1 MKKTVKGL
9 LVISAVVSGFLTAQ
23 TALAEPEIVM
33 EEIAGIVTAVTL
45 CTESDDCAS
54 MEVELCT
61 IAANGSGAKAKT
73 FIACTGETVTM
84 YGLGP
89 VDYWEN
95 YVVDA
100 DLGIIGVAY
109 PAVGDYVTVA
119 ADYRDCEERYVAY
132 SMDICDVDNNEDLVN
147 CQTIV
152 LRDEDGDVLWN
163 Q

>member
-1 MKKTVKGL
+1 
-9 LVISAVVSGFLTAQ
+9 
-23 TALAEPEIVM
+23 M

-61 IAANGSGAKAKT
+61 IAPNGSGAKAKT
-73 FIACTGETVTM
+73 FIACTDETVTI

-89 VDYWEN
+89 VAYWES
-95 YVVDA
+95 YAID
-100 DLGIIGVAY
+100 Y

-132 SMDICDVDNNEDLVN
+132 SMEICDVETNDELVN
-147 CQTIV
+147 CQIID
-152 LRDEDGDVLWN
+152 LRNADGDVLWN
-163 Q
+163 P